1 VQVLPIVHREL
12 RVAARQPKTWWRRV
26 IVMGVGLVV
35 FAFAYLTLRQWAA
48 FNLIGRQLFSTL
60 SVLGMIYCLL
70 GGPLVTS
77 DCLAKERREG
87 TLGLLFL
94 TDLRS
99 YDVVFGKIAAA
110 SLNLV
115 LDLASV
121 LPLVALPFLMGGLS
135 LKQFWWVAL
144 TLGNILFLSL
154 AMGAWASTL
163 FTSARASLGFT
174 LGMMIF
180 LSVGVPMLGEI
191 SHLGRGSLEPW
202 FYSICPA
209 YALRLCFE
217 FMFSSRA
224 LSWSLLL
231 NVGATQVMAWLC
243 ILGACRRTKFA
254 WQEASSPSLSRRRE
268 RFMRWRRA
276 KPRRRVAWRD
286 LMLERNPI
294 AWLEGRDLLQ
304 ERLLWAMCLAAC
316 ILLAVVHLQYPNDWP
331 SADWMV
337 IWALWTHYILCIWV
351 AIQAPRRLG
360 DDKSSGALELLLCT
374 PLSTREI
381 VRGNLQ
387 LLRRRFGRA
396 LIVLMGLD
404 VFLLYAFFSNHGG
417 WEKFSSGAD
426 GLLYV
431 ACCGAVVFPL
441 QIGSLARVGIYQGLV
456 HPNSSRA
463 TFMLLWKL
471 AVLPLLLFVGF
482 MIGWEYARPR
492 LKLGNMT
499 DWGGFCVWTGA
510 HVLVFAV
517 FQIHATCQLR
527 RNFRFFAASTVR
539 KNWWQQFL
547 ELKNRFRPGP
557 AFDRNPGTVR
567 PML

>member
-1 VQVLPIVHREL
+1 MQLLPIVQREL

-26 IVMGVGLVV
+26 IVMGAGLVV

-121 LPLVALPFLMGGLS
+121 LPLVALPFLMGGIS

-180 LSVGVPMLGEI
+180 LTLGMPMLGEI
-191 SHLGRGSLEPW
+191 THLGRGSFEPW
-202 FYSICPA
+202 FYLICPA

-217 FMFSSRA
+217 LMFSSKA

-231 NVGATQVMAWLC
+231 NMGGTQVMAWLC

-254 WQEASSPSLSRRRE
+254 WQEAGNLSLSRW
-268 RFMRWRRA
+268 RFVRWRRA
-276 KPRRRVAWRD
+276 KPRRQAVWRK

-294 AWLEGRDLLQ
+294 AWLEGRDMLQ
-304 ERLLWAMCLAAC
+304 ERLLWTMCLGAC
-316 ILLAVVHLQYPNDWP
+316 ILLAVVHLRYPNEWP
-331 SADWMV
+331 SADWLV
-337 IWALWTHYILCIWV
+337 IWGLWTHYILCIWV
-351 AIQAPRRLG
+351 AIQSPRRLG
-360 DDKSSGALELLLCT
+360 DDKYSGALELLLCT
-374 PLSTREI
+374 PISTREI

-404 VFLLYAFFSNHGG
+404 AFLLYAFFSNHGG
-417 WEKFSSGAD
+417 WQRFASGAD

-431 ACCGAVVFPL
+431 AGCGAVVFPL
-441 QIGSLARVGIYQGLV
+441 QIGSLSRVGIYQGLV
-456 HPNSSRA
+456 YPNSSRA

-471 AVLPLLLFVGF
+471 AALPFLLFVGF
-482 MIGWEYARPR
+482 MIGWEYVSPR

-510 HVLVFAV
+510 HVLVFAA
-517 FQIHATCQLR
+517 FLIQATRQLR
-527 RNFRFFAASTVR
+527 NNFRVLAASSPR
-539 KNWWQQFL
+539 KNWWHQL
-547 ELKNRFRPGP
+547 MELKNRFRPVPTFGR
-557 AFDRNPGTVR
+557 DSGVVR
-567 PML
+567 PIN